1 MAKNDADENHALTYV
16 QDEPD
21 VLELKNA
28 YDTAITDLGWFMQA
42 SRDSFDYRR
51 NQWVGKSKDLRK
63 HGADAFPWEGAADTE
78 VPLIDERINTYVALF
93 MLALQRAN
101 IRAYPT
107 EIGDMGRA
115 RVVSAFLKWMV
126 STYIPQFKRQMEL
139 GANYLLE
146 KGIMIT
152 YVGWQKEDHTYLQ
165 SLTLEEIGQYSPDLV
180 RLIMEGESDKKIV
193 ELFLTTFK
201 GATEKR
207 AKRALK
213 DLRKTG
219 KAQIPTVRRS
229 VDCPCIESLA
239 ADGDWFFPAYTT
251 DPQQAPYCFWR
262 RTMTPQELVGKRT
275 TEGWD
280 AEWVDKAIDRLKG
293 RNDVADP
300 RANNR
305 TISRSSINTP
315 NDLIE
320 VVYCYQRLVDPEDGA
335 EGIYCTVFAPDM
347 PNREDGT
354 PFYAKH
360 ELLNGYDDYPVV
372 VTKLG
377 EDNKRLYDL
386 TTIPELLRGI
396 QWQVKVERDA
406 RIDRNSLATV
416 PPLMHPVGAEP
427 KDWGPGVRIAYR
439 RQGEIQYAPVPQY
452 NAGSVEMETTQ
463 IEQAD
468 RAMGL
473 DMENPLSTSRQQ
485 FFVNK
490 FLTHVQDV
498 LKLAYKCYQR
508 FGPDQVF
515 FRVTGVSDPQ
525 KFSKGSPDED
535 FDINISFDVLSNDP
549 ETLEKQLQQFASLL
563 QFDRNGRIDMD
574 LFLEA
579 MAASVNPGL
588 ADAVLRPAE
597 QAQQQVV
604 KGVTDDLSKIYAG
617 IEVGARPNG
626 AQVAMQTIQQ
636 YVQQPDVM
644 ERLQNDKAFQAR
656 LEKYVQQYQF
666 QLQQAQNAQ
675 IGKIGTAPAAMGNVG
690 TQGMQT
696 Q

>member
-1 MAKNDADENHALTYV
+1 
-16 QDEPD
+16 
-21 VLELKNA
+21 
-28 YDTAITDLGWFMQA
+28 
-42 SRDSFDYRR
+42 
-51 NQWVGKSKDLRK
+51 
-63 HGADAFPWEGAADTE
+63 
-78 VPLIDERINTYVALF
+78 
-93 MLALQRAN
+93 
-101 IRAYPT
+101 
-107 EIGDMGRA
+107 
-115 RVVSAFLKWMV
+115 
-126 STYIPQFKRQMEL
+126 
-139 GANYLLE
+139 
-146 KGIMIT
+146 
-152 YVGWQKEDHTYLQ
+152 
-165 SLTLEEIGQYSPDLV
+165 
-180 RLIMEGESDKKIV
+180 
-193 ELFLTTFK
+193 
-201 GATEKR
+201 
-207 AKRALK
+207 
-213 DLRKTG
+213 
-219 KAQIPTVRRS
+219 
-229 VDCPCIESLA
+229 
-239 ADGDWFFPAYTT
+239 
-251 DPQQAPYCFWR
+251 
-262 RTMTPQELVGKRT
+262 
-275 TEGWD
+275 
-280 AEWVDKAIDRLKG
+280 
-293 RNDVADP
+293 
-300 RANNR
+300 
-305 TISRSSINTP
+305 
-315 NDLIE
+315 
-320 VVYCYQRLVDPEDGA
+320 
-335 EGIYCTVFAPDM
+335 
-347 PNREDGT
+347 
-354 PFYAKH
+354 
-360 ELLNGYDDYPVV
+360 
-372 VTKLG
+372 
-377 EDNKRLYDL
+377 
-386 TTIPELLRGI
+386 
-396 QWQVKVERDA
+396 
-406 RIDRNSLATV
+406 
-416 PPLMHPVGAEP
+416 MHPVGAEP

-485 FFVNK
+485 YFVNK
-490 FLTHVQDV
+490 FLMHVQDV
-498 LKLAYKCYQR
+498 LKLVYKCYQR

-525 KFSKGSPDED
+525 KFNKGNPDED

-549 ETLEKQLQQFASLL
+549 ENLEKQLQQFASLL

-644 ERLQNDKAFQAR
+644 QRLQNDEAFKAR